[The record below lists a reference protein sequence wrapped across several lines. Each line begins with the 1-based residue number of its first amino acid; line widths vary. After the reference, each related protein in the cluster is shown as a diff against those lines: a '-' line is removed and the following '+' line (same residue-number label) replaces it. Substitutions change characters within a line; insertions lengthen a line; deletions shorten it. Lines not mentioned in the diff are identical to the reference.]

1 MAKRVGMVTE
11 LDEALMAWLE
21 GHHIRPKDVR
31 AWGTE
36 GRASDLT
43 ILTLEVIVSGVD
55 EIGPV
60 PRIEFRKDIT
70 PEEVAEFKERFLHA
84 QKCGRPFGHTG
95 EHWPP
100 GGTHPA
106 PSDTTFW
113 PGPGEPG
120 HVAQERID
128 LTGWSE
134 AEIDELHRTGVPP
147 ESRR

>member
-1 MAKRVGMVTE
+1 MEKRVGMVTE

-21 GHHIRPKDVR
+21 GHHIRAKDVR

-36 GRASDLT
+36 GRASEVT

-60 PRIEFRKDIT
+60 SRIEFRKDIT
-70 PEEVAEFKERFLHA
+70 PEEMEEFRQKFEHA
-84 QKCGRPFGHTG
+84 QKCGRPFGHAG
-95 EHWPP
+95 EHWPHF
-100 GGTHPA
+100 GTHPA
-106 PSDTTFW
+106 PSDTTSRQA
-113 PGPGEPG
+113 PGRPG
-120 HVAQERID
+120 QERID

-134 AEIDELHRTGVPP
+134 EEIQELHRTGVPP

>member
-21 GHHIRPKDVR
+21 GHHIRAKDVR

-36 GRASDLT
+36 GRANEVT

-55 EIGPV
+55 ELGPSAV
-60 PRIEFRKDIT
+60 IRFDKDIT
-70 PEEVAEFKERFLHA
+70 PEKMEEFRQKFEHA

-106 PSDTTFW
+106 PSDTTFRRAPDK
-113 PGPGEPG
+113 PG
-120 HVAQERID
+120 QERID

-134 AEIDELHRTGVPP
+134 EEIQELHRTGVPP